1 MKFEKSKIESQ
12 KSKVLVLL
20 LTVLLFSCT
29 TQKQATQNSNLEKS
43 PNKSIIIADK
53 FAYPIGNKEFL
64 TEAKDTKD
72 DWYNATNFGE
82 DNHLGEDWNKNS
94 GGNTDCGE
102 PVYAIGNGVIT
113 YAEDAGTG
121 WGNVV
126 IIEHTL
132 KDGKKVQSLYG
143 HLQEILKT
151 SGEVK
156 KREQIG
162 TIGNANGKYLCH
174 LHLEIR
180 DETCLSWNLVFVGY
194 SPIRN
199 GWLDPSEFIDKYR

>member
-1 MKFEKSKIESQ
+1 MSVIRQQLSVII
-12 KSKVLVLL
+12 SLAIIILL
-20 LTVLLFSCT
+20 LSCT
-29 TQKQATQNSNLEKS
+29 TQKS
-43 PNKSIIIADK
+43 PNPTSNNSVSRPTIIADR
-53 FAYPIGNKEFL
+53 FAYPVGNKEFL

-82 DNHLGEDWNKNS
+82 TNHLGEDWNKNS

-102 PVYAIGNGVIT
+102 PVYAIANGVIT
-113 YAEDAGTG
+113 YAQDAGTG

-132 KDGKKVQSLYG
+132 PDGKKVESLYG

-162 TIGNANGKYLCH
+162 KVGNANGKYLCH

-180 DETCLSWNLVFVGY
+180 DETCPMWHQVGGGY
-194 SPIRN
+194 SSERS
-199 GWLDPSEFIDKYR
+199 GWVDASEFIDSHH

>member
-1 MKFEKSKIESQ
+1 MFLPKISFVILAALCFAACQKPSETRIETKSE
-12 KSKVLVLL
+12 
-20 LTVLLFSCT
+20 
-29 TQKQATQNSNLEKS
+29 
-43 PNKSIIIADK
+43 PIIIADK
-53 FAYPIGNKEFL
+53 FAYPISKNEFV

-82 DNHLGEDWNKNS
+82 TNHLGEDWNKNS

-102 PVYAIGNGVIT
+102 PVYAIGNGTII
-113 YAEDAGTG
+113 YADYAGTG

-132 KDGKKVQSLYG
+132 PDGKKIESLYG
-143 HLQEILKT
+143 HLLESLK
-151 SGEVK
+151 SEGEVK

-162 TIGNANGKYLCH
+162 KVGNADGKYLCH

-180 DETCLSWNLVFVGY
+180 VESCPMWHQVGGGY
-194 SPIRN
+194 SSERN
-199 GWLDPSEFIDKYR
+199 GWLDASEFIDKFREK